1 MSLSETGLRG
11 RRRALKLR
19 AALWSRG
26 LVTCWAGDASE
37 SLGGALGVTAR
48 GGGEGGSGPEGRL
61 PPATAAATA
70 MLLVVGL
77 GEAVRAPLVEEEGL
91 PGRRKLR
98 AAWRRLVEKPEEVVE
113 AETEAVGVMRRMARM
128 APRMVRG
135 LTKVVCAALAD
146 FMYRRTALESKAK
159 LSM

>member
-19 AALWSRG
+19 AALCSRG
-26 LVTCWAGDASE
+26 LATCWAGDASE

-61 PPATAAATA
+61 PPATA
-70 MLLVVGL
+70 MVVVMGL
-77 GEAVRAPLVEEEGL
+77 GEAVRAPLVEEEEGL

-98 AAWRRLVEKPEEVVE
+98 AAWRRLVEKPEEVVVVW
-113 AETEAVGVMRRMARM
+113 EAVGVMRRMARM

-146 FMYRRTALESKAK
+146 FMYRRTALESRAK